1 MALNFSDADKEKY
14 ITGQYLKE
22 IKLYFPQLNLT
33 VLNDEIYEES
43 LSLEEAIFDGNSAL
57 SIIGCI
63 SNRFSIEI
71 RNKGVKLNKKD
82 IQVSIRIDGGT
93 WQRIFT
99 GYVDSVENVRDR
111 SYQKLMCF
119 DVLYKYSDKNFYNT
133 YAALNFPITIKTL
146 RDALFTFIG
155 VTQETITLVN
165 DTVSIEQ
172 TIDDGELAVIDVV
185 RAICQM
191 NGVFGKI
198 CADGVFR
205 YVDISIPSKFLPY
218 PSDEIFPGSD
228 VYPADGMHDTI
239 YIDKYRNVKFEDYE
253 LANITGV
260 TVRDGTSDINYGQ
273 AGTDSNVLLIEG
285 NMLCNQLDQETK
297 NVIAEGV
304 LSKVENYVYTPFE
317 AESVGLPFI
326 ECGDPVAYY
335 IYDYSSGDPVTEIMG
350 FTVLSRYLKG
360 IQWLTDTYNARG
372 IEYQPEVIPVG
383 DDNVDKQL
391 NQMEQEI
398 SGLAET
404 VEQQGIDLAGKQN
417 FIDKDLLVPTGSGQN
432 GDLCWY
438 DVPGLHCKAL
448 YRYEDGSWV
457 RVLAIGYGTGEP
469 SGGENGDVYLQNNGS
484 HIVGIWHKLNN
495 VWCDYHTPYGHL
507 VDYSTQ
513 EQNTEVKYLDGSNI
527 FERSYYFTTAIS
539 LLGGTWTSA
548 VQSNLIGQI
557 IDAEGWNED
566 GDMIPLAG
574 RMHSG
579 YAQVVNLLS
588 AAQELKTLTLKYIKA
603 AGAYDFNENYE
614 QGKTYTFAPTIDAE
628 EFLVWIVKHFISV
641 CKTKSNWASNPTFT
655 YILNNLSTIVAR
667 FMQYKGNNNGIGVSL
682 GFGRDYSSTDS
693 AFYLY
698 VTYTNG
704 NKTARVAES
713 YSELG
718 DASKYVWGN
727 DSQSSL
733 WATRGEYCYRAYV
746 NKTTG
751 VAHEEWVTPEW
762 AYTMYV
768 RYVGIKYYNA
778 ESDTSLNTYEV
789 SNYGIH
795 LT

>member
-1 MALNFSDADKEKY
+1 MALNFSDSDKAKY
-14 ITGQYLKE
+14 MTGQYKKE
-22 IKLYFPQLNLT
+22 IKLYFPQLSLT
-33 VLNDEIYEES
+33 VLNDEIYSES
-43 LSLEEAIFDGNSAL
+43 LSLEEAIFDGNGEL

-63 SNRFSIEI
+63 SNRFSVEI
-71 RNKGVKLNKKD
+71 RNQGIQLKNKT
-82 IQVSIRIDGGT
+82 IQVSIRIDSGS
-93 WQRIFT
+93 WNQIFT
-99 GYVDSVENVRDR
+99 GYVDSVETVRDR
-111 SYQKLMCF
+111 SYQKLQCY
-119 DVLYKYSDKNFYNT
+119 DALYKYQDKNFFNT
-133 YAALNFPITIKTL
+133 YDGLAFPVTIKTL

-205 YVDISIPSKFLPY
+205 YVDISIPSEFLPY

-273 AGTDSNVLLIEG
+273 AGTDNNVLLIEG

-297 NVIAEGV
+297 NAIAEGV

-360 IQWLTDTYNARG
+360 IQWLTDIYNARG

-404 VEQQGIDLAGKQN
+404 VEQQGIDIGNKQN
-417 FIDKDLLVPTGSGQN
+417 YIDKDILEPSWDAAE
-432 GDLCWY
+432 GDLCFWNSNPY
-438 DVPGLHCKAL
+438 RL
-448 YRYEDGSWV
+448 YRYESGEWVLVRLYGWGNDAPTSGEDGDFY
-457 RVLAIGYGTGEP
+457 I
-469 SGGENGDVYLQNNGS
+469 QNNGS
-484 HIVGIWHKLNN
+484 HIVGIWQKLNG
-495 VWCDYHTPYGHL
+495 VWCDYKAPYGHL
-507 VDYSTQ
+507 VDYSTS
-513 EQNTEVKYLDGSNI
+513 EQDTEVEYLDGSHI
-527 FERSYYFTTAIS
+527 FQRSFYLSTAVS
-539 LLGGTWTSA
+539 LASNVWTNA
-548 VQSNLIGQI
+548 VQNNLIGQV
-557 IDAEGWNED
+557 IDAEGMNED
-566 GDMIPLAG
+566 GDMIALIG
-574 RMHSG
+574 RANNG
-579 YAQVVNLLS
+579 YAQVMSLMS
-588 AAQELKTLTLKYIKA
+588 AAQSLKVLTLKYTKA
-603 AGAYDFNENYE
+603 AGAYDFNANYQ
-614 QGKTYTFAPTIDAE
+614 QGNTYTFAPTIDAE
-628 EFLVWIVKHFISV
+628 EFIIWLVKHFINV
-641 CKTKSNWASNPTFT
+641 CKSKGGTWSNLPIFT
-655 YILNNLSTIVAR
+655 YVLNNLSAIVAR
-667 FMQYKGNNNGIGVSL
+667 FMEYRGNNNGIGVSL
-682 GFGRDYSSTDS
+682 MSSTNNQYNYQ
-693 AFYLY
+693 FWIF
-698 VTYTNG
+698 VTFTNG
-704 NKTARVAES
+704 NKTARIAES
-713 YSELG
+713 YDAHG
-718 DASKYVWGN
+718 DNSKYVWGN

-733 WATRGEYCYRAYV
+733 WATRGEYCYRLSM
-746 NKTTG
+746 NKNTG
-751 VAHEEWVTPEW
+751 EVYTEWALPEW
-762 AYTMYV
+762 AYTMYC
-768 RYVGIKYYNA
+768 RYIGIKYSSEDASYIST
-778 ESDTSLNTYEV
+778 ESVT
-789 SNYGIH
+789 NYGIH